1 MSPLPSP
8 SLLSKPRLTSPP
20 VEVSYLFTFI
30 HPIRPI
36 LTRSSPRSP
45 SPPPQPPI
53 ILLVLI
59 FLFVLRLHHILKL
72 VLILDLLLNLDNDL
86 GERCLGHSVG
96 DVGLACVYDKKFV
109 KKTISVILIT
119 NESVLNMNVFG
130 KRILKNS
137 PLPFFLFA

>member
-45 SPPPQPPI
+45 FPPHQPPI

-59 FLFVLRLHHILKL
+59 FLFVLRLHLNL
-72 VLILDLLLNLDNDL
+72 VLILDLLLNL
-86 GERCLGHSVG
+86 
-96 DVGLACVYDKKFV
+96 
-109 KKTISVILIT
+109 ILILLI
-119 NESVLNMNVFG
+119 NQSHPGMLCALLVIFMIAGIVLMFLPKVRNGIADWKLNSKSVE
-130 KRILKNS
+130 
-137 PLPFFLFA
+137 